1 MTANGSRDVPFI
13 ADVAML
19 PLVLETALDAVMVM
33 GGDGVVT
40 AWNGQAEAVFGWSR
54 AEAIGRQLAELIIP
68 PGLRQAHRDGLN
80 RFHLTGEGPLLGRRI
95 EVTALRKSGAE
106 FPIELSISAVRSQEA
121 NGFLGFVRDI
131 TQRRQAEELLRRQ
144 AREAEILNEISSLAA
159 DTGSVDEILK
169 ACLSAVCELTGWP
182 AGHAYVPSATV
193 PARLTATGVWHGDP
207 AQFAE
212 LQTQARGTFLEPGE
226 GLAGRI
232 WLTRAPSWQA
242 ERPGEAGSAF
252 GFPIMSGGEVV
263 AVLEFFS
270 RDTPSPDPRLT
281 HLIETLGGQ
290 VGRVLERRRVQE
302 HQALLL
308 AELDHRARNMLA
320 VVMSMADQ
328 TARRAESIP
337 SFKRSFSA
345 RLSSLA
351 RGYGLITAHHWGETS
366 LEAIIREIVSP
377 YLAEG
382 LARMEISGE
391 TVVLAPK
398 AALAVAMVFHELV
411 TNAIKHGA
419 LSTPEGQILIRWS
432 IDGPPGARAV
442 ALEWCETGLKDL
454 RSSTRRGFGS
464 RLIDTTLKRELN
476 GQANLEFRPEG
487 IRYVFAFPEPGSR
500 TPL

>member
-1 MTANGSRDVPFI
+1 MTANGSRDAPLI
-13 ADVAML
+13 ANAAML

-54 AEAIGRQLAELIIP
+54 AEAVGRQLADLIIP
-68 PGLRQAHRDGLN
+68 PSLRQAHRDGLD

-106 FPIELSISAVRSQEA
+106 FPIELSISALRSQEA
-121 NGFLGFVRDI
+121 DGFLGFVRDI
-131 TQRRQAEELLRRQ
+131 TQRRQAEDLLRRQ
-144 AREAEILNEISSLAA
+144 AREAEILNKVAGLAA
-159 DTGSVDEILK
+159 ETGSVDEILR

-182 AGHAYVPSATV
+182 AGHAYVPSATN
-193 PARLTATGVWHGDP
+193 PPRLTSTGIWHGDP
-207 AQFAE
+207 VQFSE
-212 LQTQARGTFLEPGE
+212 LQTEAGAPAPDPDTGLASRIWTTREPCWQADTPGQAR
-226 GLAGRI
+226 A
-232 WLTRAPSWQA
+232 
-242 ERPGEAGSAF
+242 AF
-252 GFPIMSGGEVV
+252 GFPIMSGGEAV

-270 RDTPSPDPRLT
+270 RDTPAPAPRLT

-290 VGRVLERRRVQE
+290 VGRVLERRRVQD

-328 TARRAESIP
+328 TARRAESVP
-337 SFKRSFSA
+337 SFQRSFSA
-345 RLSSLA
+345 RLGSLA
-351 RGYGLITAHHWGETS
+351 RGYGLITAHHWGETA

-419 LSTPEGQILIRWS
+419 LSIPDGRILIRWS
-432 IDGPPGARAV
+432 IDGPPDGRTV
-442 ALEWCETGLKDL
+442 ALEWCETGLKAQQP
-454 RSSTRRGFGS
+454 STRRGFGS

-487 IRYVFAFPEPGSR
+487 IRYLFTFPEPRSR
-500 TPL
+500 KPL